1 MARGINVLLTLIDK
15 FSEPMKK
22 AAGET
27 KKATRQIRNAQNMV
41 NKFAGDANQK
51 FLSLAGKDRIGHCG
65 SWGWPGCSWHQELCG

>member
-51 FLSLAGKDRIGHCG
+51 FLTDC
-65 SWGWPGCSWHQELCG
+65 